1 MKTFSNVSLIA
12 GGLLLASVETAW
24 ADESEFATRYFGHI
38 EAPCA
43 TAEQCKKFTDLVL
56 RASQGNECNKIDDVC
71 EVGEEIL
78 KSIFGSVYR
87 QSLPDFIVY
96 LDDSRSPGKD
106 KPATYHLQKHPPL
119 LMWQGRN
126 TPHLMGARAIY
137 VVALAHS
144 KLDIQ
149 TTVTSDSQY
158 EPNPLIGV
166 LGILKSPEIK
176 TPETKSLTETK
187 DGEFTWRPLSGNE
200 YEDNSVIDGKK
211 MIAWLGIARVEV
223 PDNSIN
229 RITVSYGLPPK
240 TNDTKNTNGSSSD
253 ASAQKKPTAD
263 DKTNKEVEKDKY
275 TGDFLS
281 ETGHFSNSPE
291 SNAAVSFAMGTTF
304 NSRNTSIASG
314 GSNVNIDGFMFAK
327 FYLSRPY
334 LYAAPHRT
342 RYSPS
347 LGLVIGTNINGT
359 IFSDIVL
366 GVSFGH
372 LVGNLGVIA
381 GINSIAGTANTNQ
394 GRKSRALLALE
405 YTF

>member
-12 GGLLLASVETAW
+12 GGLLLAGVETAW
-24 ADESEFATRYFGHI
+24 ADEFELATQYFGHI

-43 TAEQCKKFTDLVL
+43 TAEQCKKFTDLVI
-56 RASQGNECNKIDDVC
+56 RASRGNECNKIDEVC

-87 QSLPDFIVY
+87 QTLPDFIVY
-96 LDDSRSPGKD
+96 LDDSRSSDKD

-137 VVALAHS
+137 VVVLAHH

-149 TTVTSDSQY
+149 AKVTSDSQY
-158 EPNPLIGV
+158 EPNPLIGM
-166 LGILKSPEIK
+166 LGILKSPEIRTSEPK
-176 TPETKSLTETK
+176 QLTETK
-187 DGEFTWRPLSGNE
+187 DGEFVWRPLSGNE
-200 YEDNSVIDGKK
+200 YEDNSVFDGKK
-211 MIAWLGIARVEV
+211 MVAWLGVARVEV
-223 PDNSIN
+223 PENTIS

-240 TNDTKNTNGSSSD
+240 MNDTKNANGSNSDTSAQGKSSD
-253 ASAQKKPTAD
+253 V
-263 DKTNKEVEKDKY
+263 KTNNEKDKY
-275 TGDFLS
+275 TGNFLS

-314 GSNVNIDGFMFAK
+314 GSNINLDGFMFAK

-359 IFSDIVL
+359 VFNEFVF

-381 GINSIAGTANTNQ
+381 GVNSIAGTPNSNQ